1 MRLQKINF
9 RIIVCKPSE
18 QLFLIFWLSRTGP
31 SKAFDQ
37 FCSENMKDLKKK
49 YGEESREDKKNRHK
63 KLFLP
68 SVISL
73 AVCIAMVIV
82 GKF

>member
-1 MRLQKINF
+1 
-9 RIIVCKPSE
+9 
-18 QLFLIFWLSRTGP
+18 
-31 SKAFDQ
+31 
-37 FCSENMKDLKKK
+37 MKDLKKK

-73 AVCIAMVIV
+73 AICIAMVIV
-82 GKF
+82 GKVIYIKCSHRNPLVYESIDLYIFLIPFLFFRLPI